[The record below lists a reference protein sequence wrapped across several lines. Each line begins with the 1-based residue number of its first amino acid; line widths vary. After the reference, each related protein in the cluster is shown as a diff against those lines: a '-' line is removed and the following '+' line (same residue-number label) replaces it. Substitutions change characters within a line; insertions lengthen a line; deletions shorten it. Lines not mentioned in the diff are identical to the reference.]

1 MKGWSDDGY
10 SDIFSTFTY
19 LDTSSSFCVGIFE
32 KGSPVIDRVSFGL
45 RGGEGRGGEGRGVDT
60 GYAKGRNS
68 ELTRFNMDKLLESKV
83 LVLAVSIF
91 EGVTESASSLEIV
104 CLPFGIEV
112 RNGGEVEV
120 EAWSFSVMAISLT
133 DEP

>member
-1 MKGWSDDGY
+1 MKDWSEDGY
-10 SDIFSTFTY
+10 SDMFSTSAFI
-19 LDTSSSFCVGIFE
+19 DTSSSPCVGIFE

-45 RGGEGRGGEGRGVDT
+45 RGGEGRGVDT

-68 ELTRFNMDKLLESKV
+68 ELTRFNMDKLFESKV

-91 EGVTESASSLEIV
+91 EGVTESANSLEIV

-112 RNGGEVEV
+112 RDDGKIEA
-120 EAWSFSVMAISLT
+120 EAWSFSVMALSLAV
-133 DEP
+133 EP